1 MFKKLIW
8 VLKLENFKNMIL
20 RFPVSFTMVLWI
32 TLLLFI
38 YVKTWYPWSGYENI
52 LLKSTLTFSLMF
64 FLSLGLYL
72 ACEDTKLTDNKKALF
87 QVLPLLF
94 WALFY
99 YFFDM
104 DFRYYNNVIFYIL
117 SLTGISAF
125 VFFAPFIK
133 NFKKACDNNLYYQY
147 FYRMAIVFL
156 FGFFV
161 GWLMF
166 LLGFIAIISVQL
178 LFDISINDTI
188 SNWAVISLAFITPV
202 MCLMQIPEDNQK
214 LSKNFSINNFSSL
227 IIKYIL
233 TPAVFIYFL
242 ILYAYSIKVLMNFN
256 DWPRQEVSSLVI
268 AFTIV
273 WYITYLLTYYFEN
286 IKLIS
291 RLRKAFPFVVVPQLF
306 MLFYAIYL
314 RIAQYDLTVNR
325 YFVVVFGLWLLI
337 ISLYLIFS
345 KKKSLI
351 SITSVLTLFTIIISI
366 WPWSVFSLP
375 WERQLNRLETNLK
388 QAWILVDWEII
399 PLNDYSDIDA
409 NLSKQIYDGMT
420 YVCNSVDCD
429 ILEKMFPEQVK
440 SQKNN
445 WYIIWSIAEQI
456 KVRSYRP
463 INTESTEYVYG
474 NINGSIYP
482 ISLDWYDYIVE
493 VSRKYEYDFDLTD
506 SIYKNLTLI
515 INTDMDYLS
524 IVEDNKIL
532 EKISILELKKS
543 LYDMYTIDKIT
554 EFTKDELT
562 YDLEWEKYNIRL
574 FIYNFS
580 FNIKEK
586 ELEKF
591 NYIDAYWLIK
601 EK

>member
-166 LLGFIAIISVQL
+166 LLGLIAIVSVQL

-202 MCLMQIPEDNQK
+202 MCLMQVPEDNQK

-399 PLNDYSDIDA
+399 PLNDYSDIDV

-420 YVCNSVDCD
+420 YICNSVDCD
-429 ILEKMFPEQVK
+429 ILEKIFPEQVK

-445 WYIIWSIAEQI
+445 WYTVTTIAEQI

-463 INTESTEYVYG
+463 INAESTEYVYG

-591 NYIDAYWLIK
+591 NHIDAYWLIK